1 MRGTLRTSRGDQ
13 EDGKTG
19 YREKAGKLNTE
30 QKAKEMKVAEK
41 IINVEGKRQRQE
53 VKRRRRKR
61 KCQNKISLKTE
72 QLLNKNIQSHSHST

>member
-13 EDGKTG
+13 EDGRTG

-41 IINVEGKRQRQE
+41 IIKVEGEKAKAGSKSTRGAE
-53 VKRRRRKR
+53 G
-61 KCQNKISLKTE
+61 NANAKIK
-72 QLLNKNIQSHSHST
+72 HH

>member
-13 EDGKTG
+13 EDGRTG

-41 IINVEGKRQRQE
+41 NHK
-53 VKRRRRKR
+53 
-61 KCQNKISLKTE
+61 S
-72 QLLNKNIQSHSHST
+72 

>member
-13 EDGKTG
+13 EDGRTG

-41 IINVEGKRQRQE
+41 IIKVEGERQRQE
-53 VKRRRRKR
+53 VNQQEAQKETQMPK
-61 KCQNKISLKTE
+61 
-72 QLLNKNIQSHSHST
+72 

>member
-13 EDGKTG
+13 GGGRTG

-41 IINVEGKRQRQE
+41 IIKVEGKRQRQE
-53 VKRRRRKR
+53 VNQQEAQKETQMPK
-61 KCQNKISLKTE
+61 
-72 QLLNKNIQSHSHST
+72 